1 MSLLKRLI
9 SVVAPIAGRIPF
21 TRRQAS
27 EYFIDKSGN
36 ATSPRP
42 RPFSMAADYTSWE
55 SLTDRRFTGRH
66 LPPPKAADQPARPA
80 VEEVLKLFSRQGA
93 GRQATDTSVLFS
105 AFAQWFTDSFLRT
118 DRSMKKDSFRKNTS
132 NHEIDL
138 CEIYGLDAYRT
149 RMLRSMKGGRLRSQ
163 RLKDSNGAEGEFPEF
178 LYEKVGGQ
186 LVVRK
191 EFRGAGS
198 PEFVRDCVDGKQV
211 IRTVLRDSTCGDALS
226 EPAKERAALSSF
238 LQSAL
243 SGDLHDEGLLDRVF
257 AVNTPGLSEEEKKA
271 QSDALKA
278 NAFAVGLEHGNSS
291 IGNSVLNTLFLREH
305 NRIAG
310 ELAKANPDWLTA
322 PDGGDERLF
331 QTARNVLT
339 VLLLKLVVEEYIV
352 HISPIEFPLEMVPFV
367 AEGKKWNK
375 SNWIAIEFS
384 LLYRWHSLVPDVISD
399 GTRTLGPGE
408 FINNNSLV
416 IAEGI
421 DSLLGLLARAPAGR
435 IGLKNTPVFLEKVEV
450 NTLKLM
456 READL
461 ASFNAYRVQFGLDP
475 LTSFAQLSDDPALVK
490 ELTRLYG
497 TIDKLE
503 WYVGIF
509 AERYDAKSMMGELL
523 LNMVA
528 YDAFTQALTNPLL
541 ARNVYGKDTFSEE
554 GLKIIENTHTLQDL
568 VNRNCPKPPKVSF
581 EFPKARAG

>member
-21 TRRQAS
+21 TRRLAS

-93 GRQATDTSVLFS
+93 GRQAVDTSVLFS

-118 DRSMKKDSFRKNTS
+118 DRSEPRDFRKNTS

-138 CEIYGLDAYRT
+138 CEIYGLDAHRT

-163 RLKDSNGAEGEFPEF
+163 LLKDGRGVEGEFPEF
-178 LYEKVGGQ
+178 LYERVGDQ
-186 LVVRK
+186 
-191 EFRGAGS
+191 FA
-198 PEFVRDCVDGKQV
+198 
-211 IRTVLRDSTCGDALS
+211 I
-226 EPAKERAALSSF
+226 RAAFRNAEL
-238 LQSAL
+238 
-243 SGDLHDEGLLDRVF
+243 GDLHDAALLARVF
-257 AVNTPGLSEEEKKA
+257 DGWTDAQKAAV
-271 QSDALKA
+271 
-278 NAFAVGLEHGNSS
+278 FAVGLEHGNSV
-291 IGNSVLNTLFLREH
+291 IGNTVLNSLFLREH

-310 ELAKANPDWLTA
+310 ELAKTNPDWLTA

-367 AEGKKWNK
+367 ADGKKWNK

-399 GTRTLGPGE
+399 GQRSLKPAEFLG
-408 FINNNSLV
+408 NNALV
-416 IAEGI
+416 ISEGI

-435 IGLKNTPVFLEKVEV
+435 IGLHNTPVFLEKVEAR
-450 NTLKLM
+450 TLKLM
-456 READL
+456 RDADL
-461 ASFNAYRVQFGLDP
+461 ASYNAYRKAFGLSR
-475 LTSFAQLSDDPALVK
+475 LTSFAQLSDDPAVVQ

-509 AERYDAKSMMGELL
+509 AERYDAKSMMGDLML
-523 LNMVA
+523 TMVA

-541 ARNVYGKDTFSEE
+541 ARNVYGKDTFSAK
-554 GLKIIENTHTLQDL
+554 GLEIIDNTHRLQDL
-568 VNRNCPKPPKVSF
+568 VNRNCAKPPKVSF